1 MLYDLILMW
10 RIQKSN
16 SFFQFFPF
24 SFSFLPQ
31 FFKKV
36 FFLRFLWNVLYNLI
50 MIWKIQKSNSFS
62 QIFSFSV
69 LLLPWLVKNV
79 LKNGWKFFSQIF
91 MKIVNLILMWIIQ
104 KPNSFYQTFF
114 YSSLFLASFCSHFH
128 QGKSQ
133 SQIVSAECR
142 VCKNPDIVKLSK
154 TE

>member
-1 MLYDLILMW
+1 MW

-31 FFKKV
+31 FVKKV

-69 LLLPWLVKNV
+69 LLLPWLVENV
-79 LKNGWKFFSQIF
+79 LKNGWKFFFSDFHENCQLNF
-91 MKIVNLILMWIIQ
+91 DVNNSKIKFIL
-104 KPNSFYQTFF
+104 PNFF

>member
-1 MLYDLILMW
+1 MW

-31 FFKKV
+31 FVKKV

-79 LKNGWKFFSQIF
+79 LKNGWKIFFSDFHENCQLNFDVNNSKIKFILPNFFLFIF
-91 MKIVNLILMWIIQ
+91 IFGIILFPFSSG
-104 KPNSFYQTFF
+104 KKSKSNSQ
-114 YSSLFLASFCSHFH
+114 
-128 QGKSQ
+128 
-133 SQIVSAECR
+133 CR
-142 VCKNPDIVKLSK
+142 VQSVQKSRYS
-154 TE
+154 